1 MSWQYNPYAIPL
13 FIGVVPLIVSCIV
26 ALRRSDEEM
35 ARLFALFALMSAG
48 GMLTYGIE
56 LLAADLR
63 TILFVLKFEY
73 IFLVPIPVTWLMFVL
88 AYTGFG
94 RWLTPGRI
102 ALLFLIPAAHIVLSW
117 TNAWHHL
124 NWATIGVMEVNG
136 LAFFD
141 RTAGI
146 GGQIGAYYLYAC
158 VAVAAFLLFG
168 AVIRSPEQYRGQI
181 VPLLI
186 GMILPWIGNALH
198 LFNLTPFPYLDLTPY
213 GLALT
218 VPLIALS
225 LFRFRLFELTP
236 AAHYRVIRSL
246 GDAVIVLDQQ
256 NRVVD
261 LNPAGEH
268 LINSTA
274 SDAVGQPAA
283 DILPPPLM
291 ACIGDS
297 YSTNTECAVE
307 EDGEVIHIDL
317 RISPLEDR
325 HGRPRG
331 RVIVLR
337 DISLRKRAE
346 AQVRKLSR
354 AVEQTASIVIIT
366 DTEGDIEYVNPAFTR
381 VTGYTFD
388 EAIGQNPRLL
398 KGGETAAKVYEQ
410 LWDTITAGGMWQG
423 EFHNKKKDGSFYWGY
438 ATISPIKDETGKIT
452 HFIGIQEDVTARKQA
467 EETIQQVME
476 EIEQRNIELDT
487 YSHTIAHDLRAPLG
501 ALIGFAHLI
510 KDADRDDLLEN
521 SGLYADKV
529 LELGYKM
536 VGMIESLL
544 LFVHLRNAE
553 EVLTTVEMGPVVQAA
568 LARFQDLINERNVD
582 ITVMDGLPP
591 ALGHAPWLEEVFAN
605 LIGNAIKY
613 VGKDN
618 PDPRIIVRARRENGM
633 IRYEVEDNGLGIA
646 AEDINKLFEMFTRL
660 HPKEGSGFG
669 LGLSIVR
676 RIITKLNGQFG
687 VESTPGEGSTFWFTL
702 PAPE

>member
-13 FIGVVPLIVSCIV
+13 FIGVIPLIVSCIV
-26 ALRRSDEEM
+26 ALRRSDEEV
-35 ARLFALFALMSAG
+35 ARLFALFALMSVG

-63 TILFVLKFEY
+63 TIMFVMKFEY
-73 IFLVPIPVTWLMFVL
+73 IFLIPIPVTWLLFVL

-102 ALLFLIPAAHIVLSW
+102 ALLFLIPAAHIILSW

-198 LFNLTPFPYLDLTPY
+198 LFNITPFPYLDLTPY

-261 LNPAGEH
+261 LNPAAER
-268 LINSTA
+268 LIDSTA
-274 SDAVGQPAA
+274 SDVVGQQAKDAFPSH
-283 DILPPPLM
+283 LVT
-291 ACIGDS
+291 CIGDE
-297 YSTNTECAVE
+297 YYAHTECAVE
-307 EDGEVIHIDL
+307 GKGEGFHVDL

-325 HGRPRG
+325 RGKLRG

-337 DISLRKRAE
+337 DISQRRQAE

-366 DTEGDIEYVNPAFTR
+366 DTEGNIEYVNPTFTR

-398 KGGETAAKVYEQ
+398 KGGETAAEVYEQ
-410 LWDTITAGGMWQG
+410 LWDTITAGGMWGG
-423 EFHNKKKDGSFYWGY
+423 EFHNKKKDGSFYWGH
-438 ATISPIKDETGKIT
+438 AIISPIKDDAGKIT

-467 EETIQQVME
+467 EETIQRYME
-476 EIEQRNIELDT
+476 EIEQRNFELDT
-487 YSHTIAHDLRAPLG
+487 YSHTIAHDLRAPLA
-501 ALIGFAHLI
+501 ALIGFAHLV

-521 SGLYADKV
+521 SGLYADKI

-544 LFVHLRNAE
+544 LFVHLRSAE
-553 EVLTTVEMGPVVQAA
+553 EVLTTVAMGPVVQAA
-568 LARFQDLINERNVD
+568 LARFHDLIGERNID
-582 ITVMDGLPP
+582 ISVMDDLPP
-591 ALGHAPWLEEVFAN
+591 ATGHAPWLEEVFAN
-605 LIGNAIKY
+605 LIGNAVKY

-618 PDPRIIVRARRENGM
+618 PDPRVVIRARREEGM
-633 IRYEVEDNGLGIA
+633 VRYEVEDNGVGIA
-646 AEDINKLFEMFTRL
+646 AEDIDKLFEMFTRL

-676 RIITKLNGQFG
+676 RIITRLNGQIG
-687 VESTPGEGSTFWFTL
+687 VESAPGKGSIFWFTL